1 MVQPTILI
9 TGADGQ
15 LGMEFRR
22 LADQHPHFQFLFVG
36 KLDLDVTV
44 ETWVMNHILEQKP
57 DAVINCA
64 AYTNV
69 ERAEDEPEM
78 AMLGNCAAAGFLA
91 DACHAAGSLL
101 VHISTDYVF
110 DGKKKTPYKEYDHTK
125 PLNIYGH
132 SKWQGEKLVGEKSKR
147 HFIIRTSWLYSTY
160 GHNFMKT
167 MLRLGKELNELKVVA
182 DQTASPTHAANLATD
197 ILILL
202 NKVLVHQES
211 VDFGVYHYSQKGE
224 ASWYDFAVEI
234 MHQAKMNVT
243 ITAVSSDAFPVK
255 AIRPRYSKL
264 DHSKWEKNTGLSPI
278 HWKEG
283 LTECMRHPKE
293 S

>member
-9 TGADGQ
+9 TGANGQ
-15 LGMEFRR
+15 LGKEFRR
-22 LADQHPHFQFLFVG
+22 VADQHPHFQFLFAG

-44 ETWVMNHILEQKP
+44 ETWVMKHILEHKP
-57 DAVINCA
+57 DVVINCA

-69 ERAEDEPEM
+69 ECAEDEPEM
-78 AMLGNCAAAGFLA
+78 AMLGNCAAPGFLA

-110 DGKKKTPYKEYDHTK
+110 DGKKKTPYKESNPTK

-132 SKWQGEKLVGEKSKR
+132 SKWQGEKIVAEKIKR
-147 HFIIRTSWLYSTY
+147 HFIIRTSWLYSAS
-160 GHNFMKT
+160 GHNFLKT
-167 MLRLGKELNELKVVA
+167 MLRLGKELNELKVVD
-182 DQTASPTHAANLATD
+182 DQTASPTHAANLASD

-202 NKVLVHQES
+202 NKVIVLQES
-211 VDFGVYHYSQKGE
+211 IDFGIYHYSQKGE

-234 MHQAKMNVT
+234 MQQAKMNVPV
-243 ITAVSSDAFPVK
+243 IAVNSDSFPVK

-264 DHSKWEKNTGLSPI
+264 DHSKWEKNTGIPPI

-283 LTECMRHPKE
+283 LTQCLLQLKE
-293 S
+293 T